1 MRFPSRMEGSDIQVE
16 LKYCERCGGLWL
28 RPQGSAG
35 VYCSGC
41 RACLSELSDRMN
53 SPNHG
58 GRSPREVPSRTAP
71 SPGGKAQRERPD
83 ESSAGIEFLQ
93 GVAALEVRL

>member
-1 MRFPSRMEGSDIQVE
+1 MRFPSSMEGSDIQVE

-28 RPQGSAG
+28 RPQGGAG

-41 RACLSELSDRMN
+41 RACLEELSDRMN

-58 GRSPREVPSRTAP
+58 ERSPRKVPRRAP

-83 ESSAGIEFLQ
+83 ESSARIESLQ